1 MNMPTMTLQR
11 PRLDEDVV
19 PYTECRQT
27 LADCMARTRRTHRPV
42 LITQNGRAATV
53 MMDVSDF
60 ENAWDTWDMMRE
72 RSQLTE
78 SVGLSR
84 KQFERGE
91 FISHKDG
98 MAKIRK
104 MLNERR
110 FA

>member
-1 MNMPTMTLQR
+1 MPTMTLQR

-72 RSQLTE
+72 KAELPASI
-78 SVGLSR
+78 VLSR

-104 MLNERR
+104 MLDERR
-110 FA
+110 FT

>member
-1 MNMPTMTLQR
+1 MPTMTLQR

-72 RSQLTE
+72 RSELTE

-84 KQFERGE
+84 KPFERGE

-104 MLNERR
+104 MLDERR
-110 FA
+110 FT

>member
-72 RSQLTE
+72 RSELTE

-84 KQFERGE
+84 
-91 FISHKDG
+91 
-98 MAKIRK
+98 
-104 MLNERR
+104 
-110 FA
+110 

>member
-1 MNMPTMTLQR
+1 MPTMTLQR

-72 RSQLTE
+72 RSELTE
-78 SVGLSR
+78 SGGLSR

-91 FISHKDG
+91 FMSHKDG

>member
-1 MNMPTMTLQR
+1 MPTMTLQR

-72 RSQLTE
+72 KTELTE
-78 SVGLSR
+78 SIVLSR

-98 MAKIRK
+98 MARIRK
-104 MLNERR
+104 MLDERR
-110 FA
+110 FT

>member
-1 MNMPTMTLQR
+1 MPTMTLQR
-11 PRLDEDVV
+11 PRLDEDVI

-42 LITQNGRAATV
+42 LITQNGRASTV

-72 RSQLTE
+72 RAELTE
-78 SVGLSR
+78 SVALSR

-104 MLNERR
+104 MLDERR
-110 FA
+110 FT

>member
-1 MNMPTMTLQR
+1 MPTMTLQR

-72 RSQLTE
+72 RVELTE
-78 SVGLSR
+78 SVVLSR

-91 FISHKDG
+91 FISHKEG

-104 MLNERR
+104 MLDERT
-110 FA
+110 FT

>member
-1 MNMPTMTLQR
+1 MPTMTLQR

-60 ENAWDTWDMMRE
+60 ENAWDTWGRC
-72 RSQLTE
+72 
-78 SVGLSR
+78 
-84 KQFERGE
+84 
-91 FISHKDG
+91 
-98 MAKIRK
+98 A
-104 MLNERR
+104 RR
-110 FA
+110 PN